1 MKLLRKILVSL
12 SSLPLSAFTILLV
25 YSFMY
30 LFLGEEVYVA
40 QMEILRDFS
49 VLLKEFLVIAIA
61 MFIAIIAYQISYEKY
76 LKKKEKY
83 LLKLSA

>member
-1 MKLLRKILVSL
+1 MKLSRKILVSL
-12 SSLPLSAFTILLV
+12 SALPLSAFTILLV

-49 VLLKEFLVIAIA
+49 KRFLRIA
-61 MFIAIIAYQISYEKY
+61 
-76 LKKKEKY
+76 
-83 LLKLSA
+83 